1 MGAIRLVCLTALMEG
16 YYELLN
22 CKNNQKAKKDQPCLR
37 NSSDGR
43 SIISIII
50 MTVNVTWQTSKQ
62 TKTHKKAGKNPPT
75 IVVTYL
81 IILTEVFIRF
91 VLKGPCYNPMD
102 VLNCLFA
109 RRGYKVFFVI
119 VTATILV
126 VMVMIN
132 DHDHHG
138 DDRNV
143 CRCKGN
149 LSREPFPT
157 SIIKTTST

>member
-1 MGAIRLVCLTALMEG
+1 MGAIRLVCSTVLMEG

-22 CKNNQKAKKDQPCLR
+22 YKNNQKAKKDQPCLR

-119 VTATILV
+119 LSLSQPPSSSKWSWSMIMII
-126 VMVMIN
+126 MVMIEMCA
-132 DHDHHG
+132 G
-138 DDRNV
+138 ARA
-143 CRCKGN
+143 
-149 LSREPFPT
+149 T
-157 SIIKTTST
+157 SAENPSQHP